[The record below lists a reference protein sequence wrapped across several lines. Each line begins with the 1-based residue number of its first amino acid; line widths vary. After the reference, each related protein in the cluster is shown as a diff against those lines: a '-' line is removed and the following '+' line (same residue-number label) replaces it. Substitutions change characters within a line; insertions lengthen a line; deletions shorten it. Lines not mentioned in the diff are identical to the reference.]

1 MERDMPWSDIF
12 RTIIIWK
19 VLKIPYYVICHYTSY
34 LKMHEYKSNEI
45 EVFEPT
51 YKIADHEIREMLS
64 LFGLNENDKYS

>member
-1 MERDMPWSDIF
+1 
-12 RTIIIWK
+12 
-19 VLKIPYYVICHYTSY
+19 
-34 LKMHEYKSNEI
+34 MHEYKSNEI